1 MIEFILA
8 SASPRRKEILE
19 NLGINFTV
27 APAPDIDENIEF
39 DISSMSASDTALAI
53 ARRKS
58 MSLNLTQNQLALTA
72 DTVVAIDGL
81 VFGKPKDSD
90 EAGSFLR
97 HLSGKRHEVITAI
110 ALREGDNEPVLSHES
125 TGVYFTDLCDD
136 DINWYVSTGEPF
148 GKAGGYAIQGV
159 GGMFIERIEGCY
171 FNVVGLPVFNLFQ
184 LIGKTG
190 YDYRDLFVPMEN
202 RNC

>member
-1 MIEFILA
+1 MIELTLA

-19 NLGINFTV
+19 NLGINFSII
-27 APAPDIDENIEF
+27 PAPDIDENI
-39 DISSMSASDTALAI
+39 DIGNSSISPSDIALAI

-58 MSLNLTQNQLALTA
+58 LSLNLAQNQLALTA

-90 EAGSFLR
+90 EAARFLGK
-97 HLSGKRHEVITAI
+97 LSGKRHEVITAI
-110 ALREGDNEPVLSHES
+110 ALREGNNDPVLSFES
-125 TGVYFTDLCDD
+125 TNVYFSALCDD
-136 DINWYVSTGEPF
+136 DINWYISTGEPF

-159 GGMFIERIEGCY
+159 GGVFIERIEGCY

-190 YDYRDLFVPMEN
+190 YDYRDFFKP
-202 RNC
+202 

>member
-1 MIEFILA
+1 MIELILA

-19 NLGINFTV
+19 NLGIMFRV
-27 APAPDIDENIEF
+27 APGPDIDETIEN
-39 DISSMSASDTALAI
+39 DNSSMTPSDIALEI

-58 MSLNLTQNQLALTA
+58 LSLSIEQNTLTLTA
-72 DTVVAIDGL
+72 DTVVAIDGH

-90 EAGSFLR
+90 EAIGFLK

-110 ALREGDNEPVLSHES
+110 ALRKGGSEPVLSHES
-125 TGVYFTDLCDD
+125 TSVYFTTLNDD

-159 GGMFIERIEGCY
+159 GGIFIERIEGCY
-171 FNVVGLPVFNLFQ
+171 FNVVGLPVFNLFR

-190 YDYRDLFVPMEN
+190 YDYRDLFNLSE
-202 RNC
+202 